1 MPQSALPTT
10 VHDSVGAIRP
20 PFRRVAVTDEGRYF
34 DAARGGNNMSSSF
47 AEVVEEVK
55 ARFWE
60 RTEVFK
66 SDPFDPQ
73 LRTHK
78 LSGKLK
84 DLWSFSVEYDL
95 RVIFYFV
102 DSNRAVFVDTGTHT
116 EVY

>member
-1 MPQSALPTT
+1 MIEIAFGSSFKRA
-10 VHDSVGAIRP
+10 
-20 PFRRVAVTDEGRYF
+20 FKKRVA
-34 DAARGGNNMSSSF
+34 GNANI
-47 AEVVEEVK
+47 E

-60 RTEVFK
+60 RVEAFK
-66 SDPFDPQ
+66 NNPFDPK

-84 DLWSFSVEYDL
+84 DLWSFSIEYDL

-102 DSNRAVFVDTGTHT
+102 DDQRTLFIDIGTHN